1 MMMKAIVDIVTST
14 SRGPILRTGYT
25 STLWYC
31 CPKRVDGF
39 SQQVSSF
46 FLLDH
51 ATPPSTA
58 WMATAF
64 HITSET
70 LRYHNQWLSYSKW
83 YDLVKEHYL
92 FCNGNEDKAEE
103 LKFTLTNLG
112 VCAINQ
118 KEMEQEDHRQNRMRL
133 DRTTTTRPQKTKKE
147 VAEEPSLP
155 GASINPWKH
164 TSLKNFKKWCRSAI
178 FLPTRK
184 RKASSKAGRGSRK
197 VFCRY
202 YGSEDGLTSQSLID
216 MKSSKNM
223 MQGLPWMKKAW
234 KLCLGIM
241 S

>member
-1 MMMKAIVDIVTST
+1 
-14 SRGPILRTGYT
+14 
-25 STLWYC
+25 
-31 CPKRVDGF
+31 
-39 SQQVSSF
+39 
-46 FLLDH
+46 
-51 ATPPSTA
+51 
-58 WMATAF
+58 
-64 HITSET
+64 
-70 LRYHNQWLSYSKW
+70 
-83 YDLVKEHYL
+83 VKEHYL

-118 KEMEQEDHRQNRMRL
+118 KEMEREDHRQNRMRS
-133 DRTTTTRPQKTKKE
+133 DRTTTTRPQKTRTELAKE
-147 VAEEPSLP
+147 LSLP
-155 GASINPWKH
+155 GAS

-184 RKASSKAGRGSRK
+184 CKASRSKAGRGSRK

-202 YGSEDGLTSQSLID
+202 YGSEDRLTSQSLID
-216 MKSSKNM
+216 MKSSKEM